1 MAPRGVPVDSSNPN
15 VFANTAVAGASL
27 ANGAET
33 IAGTVT
39 DKASTPAGGAAAYV
53 AKTGTQGGTALDPAD
68 VTPWELQGANNYD
81 ANGMYALRLDPM
93 SFGSPA
99 RVETV
104 LKFGYNPDVLGGE
117 PAAFFTI
124 HPAAHD
130 QSPPNGAI
138 EVQFNINYPDATQ
151 YLPLQIIAPRTNA
164 HTSTVSINHGSGG
177 GAIYFNAAE
186 ASTGYISCAGATA
199 ASPTTGAVTVHQAF
213 VANTTSV
220 LKGTVAIGNPG
231 VSAGTLTVGAAAA
244 GSGSTTLRLGC
255 PTGAASAMIWAYNG
269 VDQWQWYQTSGSL
282 LYLRDVVNARMLLTC
297 VPGASSTASRIDL
310 LGIFRYNDAALFQT
324 TVGAAG
330 AASAL
335 PATPTEYLKVQN
347 NAGQTRVIP
356 CYLAA

>member
-1 MAPRGVPVDSSNPN
+1 MAPRGVPVDSANPN
-15 VFANTAVAGASL
+15 VFTNAAVAAASL
-27 ANGAET
+27 ASGAEVV
-33 IAGTVT
+33 AGTVA
-39 DKASTPAGGAAAYV
+39 DKAITPATLGAAYV
-53 AKTGTQGGTALDPAD
+53 AKTSIQGGTALFPDD
-68 VTPWELQGANNYD
+68 LTPWEVQGANNYD
-81 ANGMYALRLDPM
+81 ANGMYALRLEPM
-93 SFGSPA
+93 SFGTPTP

-138 EVQFNINYPDATQ
+138 EVQFNINYPDTHQ
-151 YLPLQIIAPRTNA
+151 YLPLQIIAPRTNT
-164 HTSTVSINHGSGG
+164 HTSTVSINHGPGG
-177 GAIYFNAAE
+177 GAVYINAAE

-220 LKGTVAIGNPG
+220 LKGTVAVGNPG
-231 VSAGTLTVGAAAA
+231 VSAGTLTIGSATA
-244 GSGSTTLRLGC
+244 GSASSTLRIGC
-255 PTGAASAMIWAYNG
+255 PTGAASAVIWTYNA

-282 LYLRDVVNARMLLTC
+282 LYLRDVVNGRMLMTC
-297 VPGASSTASRIDL
+297 VPGASSTASRIDM
-310 LGIFRYNDAALFQT
+310 LGIFRYNDAAFWQT

-356 CYLAA
+356 CYAP